1 MYMENEY
8 IIEMLNITKEFPG
21 IKANDNITLQ
31 LKKGEIHALL
41 GENGAGKSTLMS
53 ILFGLYQPTSGIIK
67 KNGQEVHINT
77 PNDANDLNIGM
88 VHQHFKLVECFSVLD
103 NIILGVE
110 PTKGLFLEKKHA
122 RAKVMELSEKY
133 GLMVDPDALI
143 SDITVG
149 MQQRTEILKMLYR
162 DNEVLIFDEPTTG
175 LDPQTRRLLWDVVT
189 ELRRKEKLT
198 VFLTTHYMEEAA
210 DADYVILLDSGR
222 VVGEGTPLALKN
234 TYAGDHITLYGVEE
248 AAVRVLGHRYAPV
261 QGGWR
266 IEVENTGEATK
277 LILAQPALFTD
288 YEITKGNMDDVFLA
302 ATGKKLHG
310 GAEV

>member
-1 MYMENEY
+1 M
-8 IIEMLNITKEFPG
+8 
-21 IKANDNITLQ
+21 
-31 LKKGEIHALL
+31 
-41 GENGAGKSTLMS
+41 
-53 ILFGLYQPTSGIIK
+53 
-67 KNGQEVHINT
+67 
-77 PNDANDLNIGM
+77 
-88 VHQHFKLVECFSVLD
+88 
-103 NIILGVE
+103 
-110 PTKGLFLEKKHA
+110 
-122 RAKVMELSEKY
+122 
-133 GLMVDPDALI
+133 
-143 SDITVG
+143 
-149 MQQRTEILKMLYR
+149 
-162 DNEVLIFDEPTTG
+162 
-175 LDPQTRRLLWDVVT
+175 RRRSRGGR
-189 ELRRKEKLT
+189 LRRKEKLT

-248 AAVRVLGHRYAPV
+248 AAVRALGRKYAPV

>member
-1 MYMENEY
+1 MKKLLAIVLAAACAVSMAACVAK
-8 IIEMLNITKEFPG
+8 TGG
-21 IKANDNITLQ
+21 IITLPEASMADGQ
-31 LKKGEIHALL
+31 LAAPPEV
-41 GENGAGKSTLMS
+41 
-53 ILFGLYQPTSGIIK
+53 TSVPYPK
-67 KNGQEVHINT
+67 ETDYVKNGTVDYDAYDKAYDAWLEAWQE
-77 PNDANDLNIGM
+77 
-88 VHQHFKLVECFSVLD
+88 KLQ
-103 NIILGVE
+103 
-110 PTKGLFLEKKHA
+110 T
-122 RAKVMELSEKY
+122 
-133 GLMVDPDALI
+133 MVDPADVAHWFTSSIPVLLQGAGDENRVCSPLNVYLALA
-143 SDITVG
+143 
-149 MQQRTEILKMLYR
+149 MLAAVT
-162 DNEVLIFDEPTTG
+162 DG
-175 LDPQTRRLLWDVVT
+175 QTRRLLWDVVT

-248 AAVRVLGHRYAPV
+248 AAVRALGRKYAPV

>member
-1 MYMENEY
+1 MGSPYA
-8 IIEMLNITKEFPG
+8 IEMLNITKRFPG
-21 IKANDNITLQ
+21 IIANDNITLQ

-53 ILFGLYQPTSGIIK
+53 VLFGLYQPEEGVIK
-67 KNGQEVHINT
+67 KDGQVVSIKD
-77 PNDANDLNIGM
+77 PNDANALGIGM
-88 VHQHFKLVECFSVLD
+88 VHQHFKLVECFTVLD
-103 NIILGVE
+103 NIIMGVE
-110 PTKGLFLEKKHA
+110 PTKHGFLQKAEA
-122 RAKVMELSEKY
+122 RERVLALSEKY
-133 GLMVDPDALI
+133 GLHVDPDALI
-143 SDITVG
+143 EDITVG

-162 DNEVLIFDEPTTG
+162 ENEILIFDEPTTG

-248 AAVRVLGHRYAPV
+248 AAVRALGRKYAPV